1 MPADAFD
8 LAHRDH
14 QRRAPERLD
23 EDLYIDLGC
32 RMSGVLRSV
41 TFRL

>member
-1 MPADAFD
+1 LRIAIISDALLSVF
-8 LAHRDH
+8 
-14 QRRAPERLD
+14 D